1 MYLAGVLDLHGSK
14 LVGWVMDSR
23 MKTELICAALKQVI
37 GRTGASK
44 GLIVH
49 SEQGYNMLVS
59 ASDSSSKSMNL
70 SAA

>member
-1 MYLAGVLDLHGSK
+1 
-14 LVGWVMDSR
+14 MDSR